1 MTYTDITNQTFNSL
15 IARERV
21 YCNKQKKMAWRCDC
35 ECGGEIIAT
44 YSQLNRGNTK
54 SCGCL
59 NREQTTV
66 RNATHNE
73 SKTRLYKIWVG
84 MRQRCNNP
92 NKVRYA
98 DYGGRGIKVCD
109 DWDNYLTFKNWAI
122 SNGYDDTMS
131 IERVDVDKDYCPTNC
146 KWIPLSDQ
154 SKNRRSCNMLTYN
167 GKTLTISDWAR
178 ELNIHRSTINK
189 RLKKGMSI
197 DKVLSK

>member
-1 MTYTDITNQTFNSL
+1 
-15 IARERV
+15 
-21 YCNKQKKMAWRCDC
+21 
-35 ECGGEIIAT
+35 
-44 YSQLNRGNTK
+44 
-54 SCGCL
+54 
-59 NREQTTV
+59 
-66 RNATHNE
+66 
-73 SKTRLYKIWVG
+73 

-109 DWDNYLTFKNWAI
+109 DWDNYPTFKNWAI